1 MTVLH
6 TLHWVQFAGTEKVC
20 VDLCNEFSKEHQV
33 YLLTSNEIKPYI
45 NENVNLVEVNFEKN
59 RHNPFFLYKIAQIIK
74 KINPDIIHV
83 HNTKELEI
91 MYNLRIFLNKN
102 IPIVGTKH
110 TLTPK
115 KKYKLADLAVGI
127 LEDTHSIINSKNS
140 IIIKN
145 GMAYTEPTLL
155 PRNDNKFH
163 IVSAARLTPPK
174 GMDLIIKAS
183 SFLNFDFKL
192 SLFGR
197 GEQEQEL
204 RDLIKELD
212 LDEKIEIVGFVDNLN
227 DYLFSSDIQIIA
239 SIFEPYGLTAIDGI
253 YYSKL
258 LISTKTGICEQILDK
273 ELLFETS
280 VESLAEKLNNVY
292 KNYEYYCERFSK
304 IKDKKDDFSIEK
316 MANQYLQAYKSLLK

>member
-1 MTVLH
+1 MIVLH

-33 YLLTSNEIKPYI
+33 YLLTSNKIKPYI
-45 NENVNLVEVNFEKN
+45 NENVNLIEVDFEKN
-59 RHNPFFLYKIAQIIK
+59 RHNPFFLYKIAKIIK

-91 MYNLRIFLNKN
+91 MYNSRIFLNKK

-127 LEDTHSIINSKNS
+127 LEDTHSIIESKNS

-145 GMAYTEPTLL
+145 GMAYKEPKLL
-155 PRNDNKFH
+155 AKNEDRFY
-163 IVSAARLTPPK
+163 IVSAARLTPAK
-174 GMDLIIKAS
+174 GMDLIIKAAS
-183 SFLNFDFKL
+183 LLNFDFKL

-204 RDLIKELD
+204 RNLVKELNLED
-212 LDEKIEIVGFVDNLN
+212 KVEIVGFVDNLN

-253 YYSKL
+253 YYSRL
-258 LISTKTGICEQILDK
+258 LISTKTGICEQILDN

-280 VESLAEKLNNVY
+280 VESLSEKLNDVY
-292 KNYEYYCERFSK
+292 KNYDYYCEKFAK
-304 IKDKKDDFSIEK
+304 IKEKKDDFSIEK
-316 MANQYLQAYKSLLK
+316 MSQKYFEAYKSLLK